1 MSRWL
6 MHYSPFAVI
15 LRLCSLSIL
24 LSYAC
29 VSIFRFLGVI
39 EPDLSTLSRSLPIW
53 IVIAIVLLF
62 VYFFTQQDISVEGD
76 KDDRKRRLVLRLKC
90 LYTIAGS
97 RMLSLLVIV
106 GLIHVSTIDWG
117 ADNVSEWLR
126 MQTANGIL
134 WLRAFSF
141 FRRSEL

>member
-39 EPDLSTLSRSLPIW
+39 EPDLPTLSRSLPIW
-53 IVIAIVLLF
+53 IVMAIVLLF

-90 LYTIAGS
+90 LYTMAGS
-97 RMLSLLVIV
+97 SLFSLLVIV
-106 GLIHVSTIDWG
+106 CLIHISTIDWG
-117 ADNVSEWLR
+117 ADSVPEWLR
-126 MQTANGIL
+126 MQTANGIV
-134 WLRAFSF
+134 WWKTFSF
-141 FRRSEL
+141 SRRSEL